1 VRVLVADSLS
11 KVRHAL
17 GVLVRQRPGLELV
30 GEATDAHD
38 LLAKAGATT
47 PDVVL
52 LDWKLRGLPIDSVIP
67 AVRKCCPEA
76 YLIVLSD
83 HPEARRNAIRAGADA
98 FVSKVDPP
106 ERLVAAM
113 DLARCRPEP
122 GCPSDPG
129 GEELPLPAWPG
140 AR

>member
-17 GVLVRQRPGLELV
+17 GVLVRQRPGLELA
-30 GEATDAHD
+30 GEATDARD
-38 LLAKAGATT
+38 LLAKAGAIT

-52 LDWKLRGLPIDSVIP
+52 LDWKLRGLPIDDVIP

-76 YLIVLSD
+76 FLIVLSD
-83 HPEARRNAIRAGADA
+83 HPEARRSALRAGADA

-106 ERLVAAM
+106 ERLVAAI
-113 DLARCRPEP
+113 DLAKCRSDA
-122 GCPSDPG
+122 GCPSG
-129 GEELPLPAWPG
+129 SGAEALPLPVSPG
-140 AR
+140 TH